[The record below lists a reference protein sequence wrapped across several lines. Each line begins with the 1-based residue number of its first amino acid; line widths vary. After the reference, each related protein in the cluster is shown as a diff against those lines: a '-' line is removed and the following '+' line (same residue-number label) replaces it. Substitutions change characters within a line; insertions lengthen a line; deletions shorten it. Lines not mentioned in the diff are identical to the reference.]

1 MKRSLFLA
9 AGMSTLLAATL
20 MPGAVSA
27 RNPERF
33 GKVNTH
39 GHTVR
44 LDRVPS
50 LQNRNRLV
58 DVAVQLAGR
67 PVAAYQGDALLAGSS
82 MSEAHKQSIRG
93 VLAQRQRVAAARIE
107 SLGASI
113 EFTYTDVFNGFRIRA
128 HAKDLPAISRLPGV
142 TAILNVPT
150 HYRDNTNTVPYLG
163 ANKTWGQTGF
173 TGKGVV
179 IAILDSG
186 INYYHLD
193 FGGAGYTA
201 WKHDNPTKR
210 DGTFPTAKVIG
221 GYDLVGDDYDADVPG
236 SMPNPDPDPLDCKAK
251 DAGTVQHGTHVS
263 GTAAGFGVTSDGHT
277 YTGPYTT
284 NTLKNV
290 DFRIG
295 PGVAPEAKLMAFRVF
310 GCNGSS
316 NVITDAIE
324 MATRAGAD
332 VISMSLGSPLGS
344 PDSLDSVASDNASLA
359 GITVV
364 AAAGNEGPSAY
375 VTGSPGVSTRAI
387 SVAAMDAE
395 GGFPGA
401 TIQMATGSDINA
413 INANDGVAAGERQD
427 QLLRRRSRHQHRPRH
442 RRG

>member
-1 MKRSLFLA
+1 
-9 AGMSTLLAATL
+9 
-20 MPGAVSA
+20 MPKA
-27 RNPERF
+27 
-33 GKVNTH
+33 
-39 GHTVR
+39 
-44 LDRVPS
+44 
-50 LQNRNRLV
+50 
-58 DVAVQLAGR
+58 
-67 PVAAYQGDALLAGSS
+67 
-82 MSEAHKQSIRG
+82 
-93 VLAQRQRVAAARIE
+93 
-107 SLGASI
+107 
-113 EFTYTDVFNGFRIRA
+113 
-128 HAKDLPAISRLPGV
+128 
-142 TAILNVPT
+142 
-150 HYRDNTNTVPYLG
+150 YRDNTNTVPFLG
-163 ANKTWGQTGF
+163 ANKTWGQTGL

-179 IAILDSG
+179 IAIIDSG

-201 WKHDNPTKR
+201 WKHDDPTKR

-316 NVITDAIE
+316 SVITDAIE

-332 VISMSLGSPLGS
+332 IISMSLGSPLGN
-344 PDSLDSVASDNASLA
+344 PGSLDSVASDNASLA
-359 GITVV
+359 GTTVV
-364 AAAGNEGPSAY
+364 VASGNEGGSAY
-375 VTGSPGVSTRAI
+375 ITGSPGVALRAI
-387 SVAAMDAE
+387 SVAAVDAAQFLRAWCRPRLRGVHSGV
-395 GGFPGA
+395 GGWNMYDSPLPVSGKLRVLKN
-401 TIQMATGSDINA
+401 GSGTLHRGCSAGDFSSLAAHDVAVISRGDCA
-413 INANDGVAAGERQD
+413 FGDKRGFAQAAGANAVVLVNNVPGNIIEPVPDPVNDIPMISVDPGQT
-427 QLLRRRSRHQHRPRH
+427 Q
-442 RRG
+442 